1 MTGIDIPKI
10 LKLAPSPAYVVDL
23 GRLRHNLAILDEVQ
37 KRSGAKILM
46 ALKAFAMWS
55 TFPMIRETLQ
65 GVCASSP
72 WEAQLGRD
80 KFGGEVHSFAAAFKE
95 SDIVELLSISDHLV
109 FNSFN
114 QLERFRPLWQKQ
126 QGRVSIGLRVNP
138 EHSEGHTE
146 LYDPCAPNSRLGIK
160 RREFDGKSLEGIE
173 GLHFHTLCE
182 HLFEPLARTAEVF
195 EEKFGEFLPQLKWI
209 NFGGGHHITREG
221 YDIDG
226 LVELIR
232 YFKEKYNL
240 EVYLEPGEAVVIGT
254 GLLVGEVL
262 DVVPGEIET
271 AILDVSA
278 TCHMPDILEM
288 PYRPEIA
295 GGYDAGDKPHTL
307 STRWPVMSGRRH
319 HRRLVLRAGVGPWR
333 PIGFSRYERTTQWLK
348 PPPLTA
354 SSILHLCTYEP
365 ETGELQVVRS
375 FVYEDF
381 QGRIIINL
389 VDRSATSAL

>member
-1 MTGIDIPKI
+1 LSDIDISKI

-23 GRLRHNLAILDEVQ
+23 GRLRHNLAILDDVQ
-37 KRSGAKILM
+37 QRSGAKILM

-80 KFGGEVHSFAAAFKE
+80 TFGGEVHSFAAAFKE
-95 SDIVELLSISDHLV
+95 SDVVELLSISDHLV

-114 QLERFRPLWQKQ
+114 QLERFRLLWEKE

-160 RREFDGKSLEGIE
+160 RSEFAGKSLDGVE

-182 HLFEPLARTAEVF
+182 HLFEPLARTVEVF
-195 EEKFGEFLPQLKWI
+195 EEKFGVFLPQMKWI
-209 NFGGGHHITREG
+209 NLGGGHHITREG
-221 YDIDG
+221 YDIEG
-226 LVELIR
+226 LVSLVR
-232 YFKEKYNL
+232 YLKDKYDV
-240 EVYLEPGEAVVIGT
+240 EVYLEPGEAVAIGT

-262 DVVPGEIET
+262 DVVPGDVET

-295 GGYDAGDKPHTL
+295 GGYDPGDKAQTYRLGGPSCLAGDI
-307 STRWPVMSGRRH
+307 
-319 HRRLVLRAGVGPWR
+319 
-333 PIGFSRYERTTQWLK
+333 IGDWSFESLLK
-348 PPPLTA
+348 PGDRLAFLDMAHYTMVKTTTFNGVQHP
-354 SSILHLCTYEP
+354 HLCTYEP
-365 ETGELQVVRS
+365 EAEELKVVRR

-381 QGRIIINL
+381 KSGL
-389 VDRSATSAL
+389 S